1 MARKNCTQE
10 FRRQAV
16 DLYRSAPGA
25 TLRGVA
31 ADLGISRHTLQ
42 VWVHALDPNLTSP
55 ASEPLPEAA
64 VRQGRQAGRPGS
76 AEAELAELRARVAA
90 LETENAELLVE
101 QTKLATKRDILR
113 QAAKYFAGE
122 TRGCANAGHGHPVSP
137 R

>member
-1 MARKNCTQE
+1 MIHDHGPVRTIRWSSAARLLSCTG
-10 FRRQAV
+10 RP
-16 DLYRSAPGA
+16 PGA

-101 QTKLATKRDILR
+101 QTKLA
-113 QAAKYFAGE
+113 
-122 TRGCANAGHGHPVSP
+122 
-137 R
+137 